1 MIVEHNPQIP
11 DRTAHLL
18 HGEEDPTIHL
28 YTCAKKL
35 EQQDADFIAIPCN
48 TAHAFIDRIQKYLS
62 IPIINMIEE
71 VETYITHH
79 HSQARTIGLLATSG
93 TISTGI
99 YHRAFERK
107 NLQLITP
114 DSFHQELVMQAVYGT
129 SGVKAGFTTGE
140 PKEKLLKAASFLVEQ
155 GAQVLVLGCTE
166 LPLLIKENEN
176 YVIAGRTVAV
186 LDPTTI
192 LAKKCVRLIEE
203 LTQVHETH
211 PDRLST

>member
-166 LPLLIKENEN
+166 LPLLIKENG
-176 YVIAGRTVAV
+176 IMHHFKG
-186 LDPTTI
+186 I
-192 LAKKCVRLIEE
+192 
-203 LTQVHETH
+203 LTQWSEYVG
-211 PDRLST
+211 P